1 MGLNLTAGKFKNLK
15 AIAHHLWNI
24 SKYFGK
30 LTKQLEVKQKKGAAG
45 GKGAIIRNF
54 LQSYETYKAPHML
67 LDWKNPGRAEKE
79 VVELKQKVSNLKNQI
94 QGE

>member
-1 MGLNLTAGKFKNLK
+1 MGLNLSAGKFKNIK

-30 LTKQLEVKQKKGAAG
+30 LTKQLEVKEKKGSVG

-54 LQSYETYKAPHML
+54 LQSYESHKIPSSL
-67 LDWKNPGRAEKE
+67 LDWKYPTRAEKE
-79 VVELKQKVSNLKNQI
+79 VSELKQRINNLKTVMQN
-94 QGE
+94 E

>member
-1 MGLNLTAGKFKNLK
+1 MGLNLSAGKFKNMK

-30 LTKQLEVKQKKGAAG
+30 LVKQLEAKEKKGSAG

-54 LQSYETYKAPHML
+54 LQSY
-67 LDWKNPGRAEKE
+67 
-79 VVELKQKVSNLKNQI
+79 
-94 QGE
+94 